1 MRREYNVMGRQG
13 KLVQVLY
20 QSVLILSPRT
30 WPGLLVASNRNST
43 QTNLYIKRDF
53 IRTPNR
59 NTGGLMCFKQG
70 HQASLVF
77 FFCKL
82 LSLHYCFSPT
92 IVAKWSWTALGLHPT
107 SWKPPGAGGG
117 FFLCSLSLP
126 GSSHVSIHE
135 PVPAVRLFS
144 PQHTGCSLQWRGR
157 ICPIHS
163 SLVEGWWVLKGKWVL
178 EPREGEV
185 NGGQAKPI
193 SMITKEPFP

>member
-1 MRREYNVMGRQG
+1 MRREYSVMGRQG

-70 HQASLVF
+70 HQASLVL

-82 LSLHYCFSPT
+82 LSLHYCFSPS

-107 SWKPPGAGGG
+107 SWKPPGAGGA

-126 GSSHVSIHE
+126 GVSHVSIHE
-135 PVPAVRLFS
+135 PVPALRLFS
-144 PQHTGCSLQWRGR
+144 PSTRAALYSGGVGSAPSIAHCLRVGGFSRENGCWNQEKEKLMVGR
-157 ICPIHS
+157 QNLP
-163 SLVEGWWVLKGKWVL
+163 LW
-178 EPREGEV
+178 
-185 NGGQAKPI
+185 
-193 SMITKEPFP
+193 